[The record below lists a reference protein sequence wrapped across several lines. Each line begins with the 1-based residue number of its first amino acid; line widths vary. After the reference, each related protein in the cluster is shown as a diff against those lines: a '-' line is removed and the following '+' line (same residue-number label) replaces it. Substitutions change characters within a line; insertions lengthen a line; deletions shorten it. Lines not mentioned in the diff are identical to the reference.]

1 MVDPSKIDL
10 DRISQ
15 AARLKIFEYVRREKG
30 VRPKHVGVTP
40 SYFYKIRRGEKPIS
54 DKLLAK
60 LLEYLSLDELKE
72 LVGSSIKARELIIT
86 KNGRLDYT
94 TIAEILKI
102 LENESRKDPFL
113 KSLIIDITRKWLE
126 KAKDLIHT
134 YTAKPEHVEKFG
146 RLISDRSRKTRID
159 HMRYLNRALR
169 DLNWELNPDRLQE
182 YILELKDREGENVA
196 RHTSKALKLFIKLV
210 IKDSIL
216 YNSFKVVKS
225 KGIAHSEPLTLEQV
239 RMIARN
245 IQHLGAKA
253 YFVLLA
259 ETGLRPGEILNLTL
273 DQIGLKD
280 RTIKPLKAG
289 ETKRAYLSFFS
300 ERTREFLAKEYLPF
314 RKKFI
319 NRYEVALRNLGY
331 DNAYLEHWKRKL
343 FPFKDYELRQEIYR
357 ASEKAIG
364 RRIRLYD
371 LRAFFASY
379 MSLKGVP
386 GQIIDLLQGRV
397 PPKEFEVLQRHYLAI
412 SIEQLKEIYDKAG
425 LIVLN

>member
-1 MVDPSKIDL
+1 VVDPSKIDL

-182 YILELKDREGENVA
+182 YIVELKEREGENVA